1 MNPEQLAKSGSED
14 AHQTAL
20 FAWAN
25 MAATYGYDVAWNNL
39 AYAGKDVAEAI
50 FLATKHPFEKDTL
63 AYKLTD
69 MFAVPNGG
77 LRHKA
82 TAGRLKATGVKSGVP
97 DIVLPVS
104 VGRWHGLFVELK
116 KIGGRA
122 SPEQKDW
129 NRRLTCNGYR
139 VYLCEGW
146 RMAAESIQYYLEG
159 KDCYD

>member
-25 MAATYGYDVAWNNL
+25 MAMTYGFETAWDMR
-39 AYAGKDVAEAI
+39 AYEKKETAEVIAWGKQA
-50 FLATKHPFEKDTL
+50 HPLQHQLD
-63 AYKLTD
+63 Y
-69 MFAVPNGG
+69 MFAIPNGG

-82 TAGRLKATGVKSGVP
+82 TALRLKATGVKSGVP
-97 DIVLPVS
+97 DVMLPAS
-104 VGRWHGLFVELK
+104 VGNWLGLFVEMK
-116 KIGGRA
+116 KIGGKP
-122 SPEQKDW
+122 SGEQKHW
-129 NRRLTCNGYR
+129 NRALTCNGYR

-159 KDCYD
+159 KDVKHGTA